1 MSFKEVIGHHQLKKN
16 LLATI
21 NNNKVSHAQL
31 FCGPEGSGHFAM
43 AIAYVKYLLCSEP
56 KENDCCD
63 SCASCIKMNQLSHP
77 DVHFSFPIHLSKTN
91 KVEKSD
97 DSLIEFREMCLKSPY
112 IGLSSWNEQQGNPN
126 KQGIIA
132 VKEGEAIIKKLGLKS
147 FEGGYKVLI
156 MWLPELMNNEAANKL
171 LKIIE
176 EPPKKTL
183 FILVSDTKE
192 GILDTILSR
201 TQCINFNGL
210 SDEVIADE
218 LKNNSAIAT
227 EKAVHIAQLSEG
239 NFHKALSLV
248 DNENKDQIFLSMF
261 IDWMRLCYTRNIS
274 ATIDW
279 VDDIASSGREQQKAF
294 LIFTLE
300 MFRQAIIGHY
310 SSNTLT
316 ILTSDQ
322 EKFLNK
328 FSPFINHLNIIGLN
342 DTINKAYY
350 HLERNANSKVL
361 LLDVSLKFYALLKK
375 Q

>member
-1 MSFKEVIGHHQLKKN
+1 MKSLVGFEKEFEIISKN
-16 LLATI
+16 LIANKLNNSVLICGNKGIGKYFFIIKIIEEYMKLKI
-21 NNNKVSHAQL
+21 NADQINHHLTLLDNN
-31 FCGPEGSGHFAM
+31 
-43 AIAYVKYLLCSEP
+43 
-56 KENDCCD
+56 
-63 SCASCIKMNQLSHP
+63 SHP
-77 DVHFSFPIHLSKTN
+77 NIKILNKKLDEKTGRVKN
-91 KVEKSD
+91 NITIDQIRELNNFFTET
-97 DSLIEFREMCLKSPY
+97 SLIDNFPKFILIDSADDLN
-112 IGLSSWNEQQGNPN
+112 ISSSN
-126 KQGIIA
+126 A
-132 VKEGEAIIKKLGLKS
+132 
-147 FEGGYKVLI
+147 
-156 MWLPELMNNEAANKL
+156 L